1 MKTILLAAMLC
12 LCGMAK
18 ATNYYFST
26 VSGDDSRTS
35 AQAQNPNT
43 PWKTI
48 TKLNAV
54 FSTLVAGDSILF
66 KRGEI
71 FYGSITI
78 GKSGTAA
85 NPIKFGAFGT
95 GAKPVISG
103 FVTVS
108 GWTNIAANIWESN
121 STVSTLASCNVI
133 SINGANAAM
142 GRLPKTGYWTIGGTN
157 GNSITDATNLNAGT
171 INWTGAQV
179 VLRKYRWILDKYTIT
194 SASGNTVNF
203 TNGGDAIQTGWGYF
217 IQNDVR
223 TLTLQ
228 NEWCYNATTKKISIY
243 SAGTPVN
250 VDVPTVDVAVNVN
263 SKDYITF
270 DNINFTG
277 FNSTGINTT
286 SRTGINIQNC
296 DFSYIG
302 VNAIYGYPNSNN
314 LKVTGSTFTEINSRG
329 IHAGSSSNAYISGN
343 TLRNIGHYAG
353 MGSNADDSYTAII
366 SHGDNGEVSYNS
378 ITNAGYVGI
387 RWDGNATV
395 IKNNFV
401 NTTNYIKDDGGGI
414 YCYPNQLG
422 PVAQSFTQRTVRDN
436 IVINSL
442 GAIAGGTPSSNASE
456 GMGIY
461 ADGTSPNID
470 FINNTIANCRLGLF
484 LNNSHEVTVS
494 GNTIYDCARGF
505 YLIKYSA
512 DVPISNITVANNVF
526 AAKTASQYTAY
537 YEPGDAFMP
546 ADFNANNNY
555 YARPMDDNK
564 TIWQDVNG
572 TNVYRTLAEWKTA
585 TGEDANS
592 QKSAKT
598 TTNVYDLRF
607 VYNETGVSKT
617 INLVANYLDVK
628 NVAYPGT
635 ITLAPYSSALLI
647 KNDAMNIPPM
657 ANAGTDKEISVPA
670 SVNLNG
676 SGEDADGTIATYT
689 WTKVSGP
696 SAGTLTGASTQT
708 PTLSG
713 LTNGTYKYELRVTD
727 NNGAIGRDT
736 VTVNFATIIVPVILV
751 DFSGIAKPDKTS
763 YLQWRTTSEIN
774 SDYFIVERSIDGRN
788 FSQVAI
794 VNAQG
799 NSNSAVDYQLTDN
812 FPSTGINYY
821 RLKIVDN
828 DGRYEYSN
836 IISVTIKNT
845 INGTVVVVSSGAYR
859 NRFEINL
866 NSDKNQFATYALYD
880 AAGRMLYKSDIMLQA
895 GSNGIYKNLNLPE
908 SVYYFKLIT
917 GDSKIALPLVNRN

>member
-12 LCGMAK
+12 LCGMAN
-18 ATNYYFST
+18 ATNYYFSS

-48 TKLNAV
+48 TKLNAI

-78 GKSGTAA
+78 GKSGTAS

-95 GAKPVISG
+95 GAKPEVTG
-103 FVTVS
+103 FVSVS
-108 GWTNIAANIWESN
+108 AWTNISSNIWES
-121 STVSTLASCNVI
+121 TAAVSTLSSCNII
-133 SINGANAAM
+133 SINGANAAQ
-142 GRLPKTGYWTIGGTN
+142 GRTPDAGYWTIGGTN
-157 GNSITDATNLNAGT
+157 GNSITDATNLNAAT
-171 INWTGAQV
+171 VNWTGAQV
-179 VLRKYRWILDKYTIT
+179 VLRKYRWIMDRYTIT
-194 SASGNTVNF
+194 SASGNTINF

-217 IQNDVR
+217 IQNDIR
-223 TLTLQ
+223 TLNLQ
-228 NEWCYNATTKKISIY
+228 NEWCYNATTKKIAIY
-243 SAGTPVN
+243 STTSPVN
-250 VDVPTVDVAVNVN
+250 VSVPTIDVAVNMN

-286 SRTGINIQNC
+286 SRTGITIQNC
-296 DFSYIG
+296 DFKSIG
-302 VNAIYGYPNSNN
+302 VNAIYGYPNSGNIR
-314 LKVTGSTFTEINSRG
+314 VTGSTFTDINSRG
-329 IHAGSSSNAYISGN
+329 IHAGSSSNAFISGN

-353 MGSNADDSYTAII
+353 MGSNGDDSYTAII
-366 SHGDNGEVSYNS
+366 SHGDDGEVSYNS

-387 RWDGNATV
+387 RWDGHGTV

-422 PVAQSFTQRTVRDN
+422 PVAQTFAQRTVRDN
-436 IVINSL
+436 IVINSI

-484 LNNSHEVTVS
+484 LNNSHEVNVT
-494 GNTIYDCARGF
+494 GNTIYDCARGL

-512 DVPISNITVANNVF
+512 DVPISNVTVTNNVF
-526 AAKTASQYTAY
+526 TAKTASQYTAY
-537 YEPGDAFMP
+537 YEPGDAVMP
-546 ADFNANNNY
+546 SDFSANNNY
-555 YARPMDDNK
+555 YARPIDDNK

-572 TNVYRTLAEWKTA
+572 TNVYRTLAEWKSA
-585 TGEDANS
+585 TGKDPNS
-592 QKSAKT
+592 QKSSKT
-598 TTNVYDLRF
+598 TTNIYDLRF
-607 VYNETGVSKT
+607 IYNETNVSKT
-617 INLVANYLDVK
+617 ISLGANYLDVK
-628 NVAYPGT
+628 NVSYPGS

-647 KNDAMNIPPM
+647 KNDATNIPPV
-657 ANAGTDKEISVPA
+657 ADAGTDKEISVPA
-670 SVNLNG
+670 AVVLAG
-676 SGEDADGTIATYT
+676 SGEDYDGTISTYT
-689 WTKVSGP
+689 WTKISGP
-696 SAGTLTGASTQT
+696 STGSITGANTQT
-708 PTLSG
+708 PTLTG

-751 DFSGIAKPDKTS
+751 NFSGVAKPDKTS
-763 YLQWRTTSEIN
+763 FLQWSTSSEIN
-774 SDYFIVERSIDGRN
+774 SDYFIVEKSTDGRN
-788 FSQVAI
+788 FSQVAV

-799 NSNSAVDYQLTDN
+799 NSNHVVEYQLTDMY
-812 FPSTGINYY
+812 PSLGVNYY
-821 RLKIVDN
+821 RLKMVDN
-828 DGRYEYSN
+828 DTRFEYSN

-845 INGTVVVVSSGAYR
+845 INGSVAVVSTGAYR
-859 NRFEINL
+859 NRFEVNL
-866 NSDKNQFATYALYD
+866 YSDKAQPATYGIFD
-880 AAGRMLYKSDIMLQA
+880 ATGRMLFKSDIMLQP
-895 GSNGIYKNLNLPE
+895 GSNGIFRNIMLPE
-908 SVYYFKLIT
+908 SVYYFRLVA
-917 GDSKIALPLVNRN
+917 GQEKIALPLVNRN